1 MGYLHEVSDGGE
13 WAGESKSVK
22 TIQLKDRV
30 MRKDVV
36 PDVKGMTAKDAV
48 YILES
53 MGYIVEMSGFGRVVS
68 QSVRQGELIEKGRLI
83 QIVLEE
89 K

>member
-1 MGYLHEVSDGGE
+1 
-13 WAGESKSVK
+13 
-22 TIQLKDRV
+22 
-30 MRKDVV
+30 MRKDVA